1 MKEDNMRRSSLMIV
15 IVLVFLVGTAVGV
28 VVAKKVTITPS
39 MYMDKSPEEAS
50 TALLSVA
57 RGMAGSGSWENIHL
71 ARVYYLSDRKEEG
84 QAILDRVLDG
94 AASNSIRAGRLYYQ
108 AGEWDKARSVF
119 DTVIAMKPKDAD
131 WLAEIGAY
139 HNLQGDREKAEEL
152 FQRSFAAGNS
162 LNNVLNVAGSYVGV
176 TPRKR

>member
-1 MKEDNMRRSSLMIV
+1 MNTSSPQGG
-15 IVLVFLVGTAVGV
+15 FFP
-28 VVAKKVTITPS
+28 AK
-39 MYMDKSPEEAS
+39 
-50 TALLSVA
+50 
-57 RGMAGSGSWENIHL
+57 
-71 ARVYYLSDRKEEG
+71 
-84 QAILDRVLDG
+84 
-94 AASNSIRAGRLYYQ
+94 
-108 AGEWDKARSVF
+108 GEWDKARSAF